1 MNYKSNNAL
10 TKNERFLDIKYA
22 QYDEKKSRWTI
33 INTPNKVKNTSS
45 KIKKYGPVAPQLI
58 SKNDLI
64 MSEASV
70 NNQSENCLN
79 LNIFRCTKNNNS
91 QQGHL
96 PVMVWIH
103 GGGFTTGASSLP
115 IYNGSNL
122 AEATNTL
129 VITLNYRLGS
139 FGFLRLVDVTNNEIT
154 STGNEGLEDQI
165 TALKWIQENI
175 HLYGGD
181 KGNIT
186 LFGESAGAMSIA
198 CLLSMASTKG
208 LFHKAILQSGSG
220 HTYQTIEQANNVAKE
235 FLKSAKSLGYD
246 STQLATLSA
255 SEIMNVQKHFLERPD
270 VYKAFGIL
278 PFKPVIGTESLP
290 LAPFEAIAQGCAID
304 IPIISGTN
312 TDEWTLFAAMLNQ
325 NIEDEQALHYA
336 ITPLIGEKHIS
347 QCLTLM
353 SEQCLKRELE
363 DSPQNILNE
372 VFTEFWFNQPNQR
385 LLEAQLE
392 AGGEAYNYKLG
403 RKSAIPTLRCSH
415 IIDIGLVF
423 NHLSRELYGE
433 DTRLN
438 LLVDELQTC
447 WGTFAYNGSPS
458 SSTLYWP
465 KASTISSEFVFFDHH
480 ATYLQPIDQD
490 KQVFWSLIS
499 HQQLASF

>member
-1 MNYKSNNAL
+1 MNYDLNNKL
-10 TKNERFLDIKYA
+10 TKNQRFLNIAYAKYDGKNDRWSLIKMA
-22 QYDEKKSRWTI
+22 
-33 INTPNKVKNTSS
+33 NTEKVKAS
-45 KIKKYGPVAPQLI
+45 KVEKYGPVAPQLAI
-58 SKNDLI
+58 KNDLI
-64 MSEASV
+64 MSESSV
-70 NNQSENCLN
+70 KNQSEQCHN
-79 LNIFRCTKNNNS
+79 LNIFRGRKNNNS

-115 IYNGSNL
+115 IYDGSYL

-181 KGNIT
+181 KDNIT

-198 CLLSMASTKG
+198 CLLSMPNTKG
-208 LFHKAILQSGSG
+208 LFHKAILQSGAG
-220 HTYQTIEQANNVAKE
+220 HSYQTIAQANNVAKAYLNTAE
-235 FLKSAKSLGYD
+235 SLGYNA
-246 STQLATLSA
+246 SQLATLST
-255 SEIMNVQKHFLERPD
+255 SEIMNIQKFFLGRPD
-270 VYKAFGIL
+270 IYKAFGIL
-278 PFKPVIGTESLP
+278 PFKPVIGTQGLP

-325 NIEDEQALHYA
+325 NIQDEQALQKA
-336 ITPLIGEKHIS
+336 LRPLIGEQHVA

-353 SEQCLKRELE
+353 SEQCKQREL
-363 DSPQNILNE
+363 DSSPQNILNE

-385 LLEAQLE
+385 LLEAQLK

-403 RKSAIPTLRCSH
+403 RRSVIPALRCSH

-423 NHLSRELYGE
+423 NHLSKGLYGE
-433 DTRLN
+433 DKRVN
-438 LLVDELQTC
+438 ELVDELQTC

-458 SSTLYWP
+458 SSSIYWP
-465 KASTISSEFVFFDHH
+465 KVSKLTSEFVFFDHH
-480 ATYLQPIDQD
+480 ATCLQPIDQD

-499 HQQLASF
+499 HQKLASF